1 MSSPHRQKWY
11 AEGLRFGCQQCGECC
26 RGESGYVWVMEDEK
40 ARIAE
45 FLGLSRTEFG
55 ERYLREAGS
64 HDSLIELPD
73 GRCIFHADR
82 NCKIYPVRPV
92 QCLTFPFWR
101 SIVASV
107 ETWLECGRE
116 CPGVGKGKL
125 YSAEEVEVLVRLS
138 ESDLRRPKLFI

>member
-1 MSSPHRQKWY
+1 M
-11 AEGLRFGCQQCGECC
+11 
-26 RGESGYVWVMEDEK
+26 WVMEDEK

-45 FLGLSRTEFG
+45 FLGLSPTEFAR
-55 ERYLREAGS
+55 RYLREAGS

-73 GRCIFHADR
+73 GRCIFHADKSCR
-82 NCKIYPVRPV
+82 IYPVRPV

-101 SIVASV
+101 SILVSV

-125 YSAEEVEVLVRLS
+125 YPADEVEALVRLS
-138 ESDLRRPKLFI
+138 ESDLRRPKLFL